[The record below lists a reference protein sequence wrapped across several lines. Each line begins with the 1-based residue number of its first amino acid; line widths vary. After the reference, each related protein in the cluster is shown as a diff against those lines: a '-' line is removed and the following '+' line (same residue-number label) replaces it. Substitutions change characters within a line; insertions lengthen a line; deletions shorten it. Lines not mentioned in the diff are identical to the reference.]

1 MKLYYAPGTCALSPH
16 IVLHEAGLP
25 FEGKLTNIRSHQL
38 ADGTDFYA
46 VNPKGSV
53 PVLEFDDGQ
62 RLTEG
67 PAIVQWIA
75 DQVPDKQLAP
85 AAGSMPRYRLA
96 EWLNFISTEIH
107 KAYSPLFNP
116 NMPQEGKQ
124 VFIDKLLE
132 RYRFVDD
139 KLAGKDY
146 LMGSQFSV
154 ADAYLYTVTRW
165 ATPMKIDLSK
175 FAHLAAFMQRMEA
188 RPAVQKALQEQGLK

>member
-38 ADGTDFYA
+38 ADGADFYA

-53 PVLEFDDGQ
+53 PVLEFDNGE

-116 NMPQEGKQ
+116 AMPQEGKQ

-132 RYRFVDD
+132 RYQFVDD

-175 FAHLAAFMQRMEA
+175 FTHLAAFMQRMEG